1 MTVMASN
8 KTVAMTGLTASSSP
22 CMRTRTH
29 GVTSNNRKKVEFCAY
44 SFKKWSA
51 SRTSSVWPTKGRDGM
66 EDQWDVIIIGGG
78 PAGSTT
84 ARYAASHGRKV
95 LVVDGRENIGSP
107 LQCGELVPSNE
118 EMKRLCPKV
127 PEIDDLFQ
135 TPDEAVSKKTE
146 IMKIIPPSGKPLS
159 FKFDGLVLNRVKHDE
174 ALVELAKKSGATYL
188 TGKRVVDVIDNKVIL
203 RDGSEI
209 TGKIIVGAGG
219 HHDVIRRKYWDEE
232 SLNIPVKF
240 QLIEGEFGDDLELHF
255 GTVAPGGYAWMFPK
269 KSGAN
274 IGVGIQRKFSK
285 GKSLNGYTESFIKEY
300 GDSATFSGAG
310 SLPMS
315 GTIKTFVKGNYL
327 LVGDAAGMVLPS
339 NGAGITIAM
348 IGGRIAGNVIHEHL
362 EHGVPLKEY
371 EKRWKKQMGQVMKN
385 SKRSFKLGSLLL
397 RFPDWLIN
405 LTFNRLTKSIIWR
418 AITCRRMLF
427 IY

>member
-1 MTVMASN
+1 
-8 KTVAMTGLTASSSP
+8 
-22 CMRTRTH
+22 
-29 GVTSNNRKKVEFCAY
+29 
-44 SFKKWSA
+44 
-51 SRTSSVWPTKGRDGM
+51 M

-203 RDGSEI
+203 KDGSEI

-362 EHGVPLKEY
+362 EYGVPRKEY

-397 RFPDWLIN
+397 RFPDWIIN